1 MKYMYG
7 RIWAYLLCNYFQKQI
22 LGRRNWWFLDGQ
34 HCWLRMMC
42 STFFHN
48 LTFPPTKEKD
58 PTNFTTAL
66 TSSLSLSP
74 LGLHTITHHCSSLVV
89 LLAPFPPS
97 TNKHKATRFF
107 KISKQ
112 SCPFMST
119 VFFFSSVHGILQ
131 VRILEW
137 VAIPFSMGSTWP
149 RDWTKVSC
157 IAGRFFT
164 VSIICGG
171 RGRLMKSSL

>member
-1 MKYMYG
+1 
-7 RIWAYLLCNYFQKQI
+7 
-22 LGRRNWWFLDGQ
+22 
-34 HCWLRMMC
+34 MC

-119 VFFFSSVHGILQ
+119 VFFFLLCPWDSPGKNIGVGSHSLFHGIYLTQ
-131 VRILEW
+131 GLNQGLLHCRQILYCLSHHGSPRILGW
-137 VAIPFSMGSTWP
+137 IDS
-149 RDWTKVSC
+149 
-157 IAGRFFT
+157 
-164 VSIICGG
+164 
-171 RGRLMKSSL
+171 